1 MNQVP
6 EFDPYKLLL
15 KQKSLSDDPKRIP
28 KVYFD
33 ECDIKA
39 LETFCNQHGIMGMN
53 FGNMDPKAVL
63 RMLKTKM
70 GVLEEVSDKKML
82 LD

>member
-15 KQKSLSDDPKRIP
+15 KRKSFSDNPMNIP
-28 KVYFD
+28 KVSF
-33 ECDIKA
+33 EELDIKA
-39 LETFCNQHGIMGMN
+39 LEAFCKQHGIMGMN

-63 RMLKTKM
+63 RMLKAKM
-70 GVLEEVSDKKML
+70 GVIEEASDKKML